1 MTKVIK
7 AIASSSATESMTA
20 DQKLAAARADFA
32 AKKAKPVAAKPEPVQ
47 PEPVV
52 AEPEPVQPEPVAAK
66 PEPVQPEPVVA
77 EPELEEGTSFIQ
89 SIFGKYPLAGTVV
102 HLASLSVS
110 GYGVASLA
118 GYVAAGALLLTG
130 SAFLSF
136 CAMVLT
142 AAIGLYAAL
151 KASAAVARYVAT
163 RRVPS

>member
-7 AIASSSATESMTA
+7 ATELTA

-32 AKKAKPVAAKPEPVQ
+32 AKKAAAKPVAAKPEPV
-47 PEPVV
+47 VA
-52 AEPEPVQPEPVAAK
+52 AEPEFE
-66 PEPVQPEPVVA
+66 E
-77 EPELEEGTSFIQ
+77 EEGLSFIQ

-136 CAMVLT
+136 CAMVIT

-151 KASAAVARYVAT
+151 KASAAIARYVAT
-163 RRVPS
+163 GEFSVDWTAAKNKVTGFFSKKEDEAPVNV

>member
-32 AKKAKPVAAKPEPVQ
+32 AKKAK
-47 PEPVV
+47 
-52 AEPEPVQPEPVAAK
+52 PVAAK

-136 CAMVLT
+136 CAMVIT

-163 RRVPS
+163 GEFQVDWSAAKAKVTGFFSKKEDEAPVNV

>member
-7 AIASSSATESMTA
+7 ATELTA

-32 AKKAKPVAAKPEPVQ
+32 AKKAATKPVAAKPEPVAT
-47 PEPVV
+47 P
-52 AEPEPVQPEPVAAK
+52 
-66 PEPVQPEPVVA
+66 
-77 EPELEEGTSFIQ
+77 EPELEEEGMSFIQ
-89 SIFGKYPLAGTVV
+89 SIFGKHPLAGTVV

-163 RRVPS
+163 GEFSVDWSAAKAKVTGFFKKDEPANV

>member
-7 AIASSSATESMTA
+7 ATASSTNELTA

-32 AKKAKPVAAKPEPVQ
+32 AKKAATKPVAAKPEPV
-47 PEPVV
+47 V
-52 AEPEPVQPEPVAAK
+52 A
-66 PEPVQPEPVVA
+66 A
-77 EPELEEGTSFIQ
+77 EPELEEEEGLSFIQ
-89 SIFGKYPLAGTVV
+89 SIFGKHPLAGTVV
-102 HLASLSVS
+102 HLASLSVT

-136 CAMVLT
+136 CAMVIT

-151 KASAAVARYVAT
+151 KASAAITRYVAT
-163 RRVPS
+163 GEFSVDWTAAKNKVTGFFSKKEEEPANV

>member
-7 AIASSSATESMTA
+7 ATELTA

-32 AKKAKPVAAKPEPVQ
+32 AKKAATKPEAAKPEPVAT
-47 PEPVV
+47 P
-52 AEPEPVQPEPVAAK
+52 
-66 PEPVQPEPVVA
+66 
-77 EPELEEGTSFIQ
+77 EPELEEEGMSFIQ

-136 CAMVLT
+136 CATVIT

-151 KASAAVARYVAT
+151 KASASIARYVAT
-163 RRVPS
+163 GEFSVDWTAAKNKVTGFFSKKEDEAPVNV

>member
-7 AIASSSATESMTA
+7 AIASSTELTA

-32 AKKAKPVAAKPEPVQ
+32 AKKAAKPEPV
-47 PEPVV
+47 V
-52 AEPEPVQPEPVAAK
+52 ATP
-66 PEPVQPEPVVA
+66 
-77 EPELEEGTSFIQ
+77 EPELEEEGVSFIQ

-163 RRVPS
+163 GEFQVDWSAAKAKVTGFFSKKEDEAPINV

>member
-7 AIASSSATESMTA
+7 AIELTA
-20 DQKLAAARADFA
+20 DEKLAAARADFA
-32 AKKAKPVAAKPEPVQ
+32 AKKAAAKPVAAKPEPV
-47 PEPVV
+47 V
-52 AEPEPVQPEPVAAK
+52 ATP
-66 PEPVQPEPVVA
+66 
-77 EPELEEGTSFIQ
+77 EPELEEEGTPFIQ

-163 RRVPS
+163 GEFQVDWSAAKAKVTGFFSKKEDEALVNV